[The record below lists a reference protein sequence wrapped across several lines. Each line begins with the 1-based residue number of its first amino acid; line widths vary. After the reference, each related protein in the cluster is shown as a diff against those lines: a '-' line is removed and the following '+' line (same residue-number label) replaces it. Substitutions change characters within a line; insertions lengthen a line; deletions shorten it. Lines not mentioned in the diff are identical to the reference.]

1 MLLLHVGGLVVRR
14 ITSVA
19 VPRTGRG
26 LSLQAVLRPGALLAS
41 LALAGCMSVP
51 VPDLPDRTPSTW
63 TQVPQG
69 QGVAVDAKQWWKVLS
84 DPALDGLVDQA
95 IAGNLDLQQATL
107 RLQAVRIVAGTSDSR
122 FLPEITA
129 SAKQVQD
136 AAAVDTYFHA
146 GIEAIWDLG
155 LFGAAESAQLSAQA
169 SAGNAEALRGAAQV
183 AVIADVVRSYLDL
196 TVAQAQQDLLARQQA
211 VDDRGEQLALVRQRL
226 RLDEPGELDRLRARQ
241 AATRAAT
248 AQARENADNAAR
260 ALALLLG
267 RDGPDLAWPGVPI
280 ARRRRWV
287 PSRCSRSRPICC
299 AIGRRSCWPNRR

>member
-19 VPRTGRG
+19 VPKAGRG
-26 LSLQAVLRPGALLAS
+26 LSLHAVLRPGALLVS

-51 VPDLPDRTPSTW
+51 VPDLPDRTPSAW
-63 TQVPQG
+63 AQVPQG

-122 FLPEITA
+122 FLPEISA

-146 GIEAIWDLG
+146 GIEAVWDLG

-169 SAGNAEALRGAAQV
+169 SAGNAEALRSAAQV

-196 TVAQAQQDLLARQQA
+196 TVAQAQQDLLVRQQA
-211 VDDRGEQLALVRQRL
+211 VDDRGESWPWYASACALMSPANLIVCVHARRPPA
-226 RLDEPGELDRLRARQ
+226 RPRRRPARMRTTPPARWPCCWAAMARTRPG
-241 AATRAAT
+241 
-248 AQARENADNAAR
+248 
-260 ALALLLG
+260 AL
-267 RDGPDLAWPGVPI
+267 I
-280 ARRRRWV
+280 ARRQSWV
-287 PSRCSRSRPICC
+287 RSRCSRCRPICC
-299 AIGRRSCWPNRR
+299 ATVRRFCWPNQK

>member
-1 MLLLHVGGLVVRR
+1 
-14 ITSVA
+14 
-19 VPRTGRG
+19 
-26 LSLQAVLRPGALLAS
+26 
-41 LALAGCMSVP
+41 MSVS
-51 VPDLPDRTPSTW
+51 VPHLPDRTPSAW

-69 QGVAVDAKQWWKVLS
+69 QGVAVDARQWWKVLA

-122 FLPEITA
+122 FLPEISA

-169 SAGNAEALRGAAQV
+169 SAGNAEALRNAAQV

-196 TVAQAQQDLLARQQA
+196 TVAQAQQ
-211 VDDRGEQLALVRQRL
+211 E
-226 RLDEPGELDRLRARQ
+226 
-241 AATRAAT
+241 
-248 AQARENADNAAR
+248 
-260 ALALLLG
+260 
-267 RDGPDLAWPGVPI
+267 
-280 ARRRRWV
+280 
-287 PSRCSRSRPICC
+287 
-299 AIGRRSCWPNRR
+299 